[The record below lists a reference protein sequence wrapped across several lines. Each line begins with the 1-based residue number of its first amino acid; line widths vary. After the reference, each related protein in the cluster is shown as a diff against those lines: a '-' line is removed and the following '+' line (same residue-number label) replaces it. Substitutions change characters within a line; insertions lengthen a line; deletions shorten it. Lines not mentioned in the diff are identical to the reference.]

1 MPCIISAGRLVDC
14 KDSLGGIKSVY
25 IGNYVDMLVQT
36 GWLAATA
43 DTVTSIAGGVAPFD
57 EQTFYEFELR
67 PELSSMT
74 INYMADAASGTTF
87 FEQTLSLTFQK
98 LEATDIAPLRELCEG
113 RPNIWVLDGNN
124 KCWLLGA
131 EHGCHV
137 TGGSI
142 VTGVAYGDM
151 NGFTIDFTAK
161 EQNPTWLASAAAI
174 PAVANYPLDAV
185 TNAVVVAA
193 T

>member
-1 MPCIISAGRLVDC
+1 MACDITAGRNVDC

-25 IGNYVDMLVQT
+25 IGNYVDMLNT
-36 GWLAATA
+36 PAWLAAG
-43 DTVTSIAGGVAPFD
+43 DTVSSIGDDSGPVTQNFF
-57 EQTFYEFELR
+57 QFLLR

-74 INYMADAASGTTF
+74 INFMSDAASGTTF
-87 FEQTLSLTFQK
+87 FEQTLSCTFQK
-98 LEATDIAPLRELCEG
+98 LEAVDISELRLLCEG

-124 KCWLLGA
+124 KTWLLGA
-131 EHGCHV
+131 EHGCNV

-161 EQNPTWLASAAAI
+161 EQNPVWMGTLTTGLGT
-174 PAVANYPLDAV
+174 ANYPLDNIDNATV
-185 TNAVVVAA
+185 TVAP